1 MSRLVRIVFVF
12 VLAVAL
18 AVPAVVLAQEERPA
32 SPHGKAAT
40 QVGGEW
46 VTQENGRTSYEGGR
60 WMEISYGRPILRG
73 RTDIFGSG
81 ETYGDLVTAGAPVW
95 RAGANQ
101 TTRLVTE
108 APIVIG
114 GERIEPGEYS
124 LFVDLSEG
132 GWTLIVSG
140 QPYQQEYDPDNDGA
154 TWGAYGYDPEHDV
167 ARAPMEVEALDHSV
181 DQFTISFYDV
191 SGEGGEIAMAWDDT
205 VATVPFRLA
214 GGMEEAAGAE

>member
-18 AVPAVVLAQEERPA
+18 AVPSVVLAQEERPA

-46 VTQENGRTSYEGGR
+46 VSQENGRTSYEGGQ

-73 RTDIFGSG
+73 RDGIFGSG
-81 ETYGDLVTAGAPVW
+81 ETYGDRVTAGAPVW

-101 TTRLVTE
+101 TTRLVTD

-114 GERIEPGEYS
+114 GTRIEPGEYS
-124 LFVDLSEG
+124 LFVDLSEEE
-132 GWTLIVSG
+132 WTLIVSD
-140 QPYQQEYDPDNDGA
+140 QPYQQEYDPENEGA

-167 ARAPMEVEALDHSV
+167 ARAPMDVATLDHSI
-181 DQFTISFYDV
+181 DQFTISFQDV
-191 SGEGGEIAMAWDDT
+191 TGEGGEIAMMWDET
-205 VATVPFRLA
+205 MATVPFRLA

>member
-18 AVPAVVLAQEERPA
+18 AVPSVVLAQEERPA

-101 TTRLVTE
+101 TTRLSTE

-140 QPYQQEYDPDNDGA
+140 QPYQQEYDPDNEGA
-154 TWGAYGYDPEHDV
+154 TWGAYGYDPAHDV